1 MKTYGKNSPLLK
13 RVQSYWQM
21 YLFLLLPIAWLILF
35 RYVPMAGVQ
44 LAFRKYTIEG
54 GIWGSPWVGMDN
66 FTRFFK
72 SYQFSRILKNTI
84 SLSLYS
90 LIAGFPIPILL
101 ALGFNIMPNPRY
113 KKTVQ
118 MVTYAPYFISTTVMV
133 GMMMALFNPRNGI
146 YATTML
152 SLTGSYPA
160 DIFSSV
166 KTFPHLYVWSG
177 IWQSAGWNA
186 IIYMAALSGVDM
198 ELHEAAQID
207 GAGRLQRIWH
217 IDLPGILPTA
227 AILIILNAGSIMS
240 VGFEKIYLM
249 QNDLNL
255 RVSEVISTYVYK
267 IGLTGMTDFSLS
279 TAIGLFNSA
288 INMVM
293 LLMVNG
299 ITRKL
304 SGTGLF

>member
-1 MKTYGKNSPLLK
+1 
-13 RVQSYWQM
+13 V
-21 YLFLLLPIAWLILF
+21 F
-35 RYVPMAGVQ
+35 
-44 LAFRKYTIEG
+44 
-54 GIWGSPWVGMDN
+54 
-66 FTRFFK
+66 
-72 SYQFSRILKNTI
+72 
-84 SLSLYS
+84 
-90 LIAGFPIPILL
+90 
-101 ALGFNIMPNPRY
+101 
-113 KKTVQ
+113 
-118 MVTYAPYFISTTVMV
+118 
-133 GMMMALFNPRNGI
+133 
-146 YATTML
+146 
-152 SLTGSYPA
+152 
-160 DIFSSV
+160 
-166 KTFPHLYVWSG
+166 
-177 IWQSAGWNA
+177 
-186 IIYMAALSGVDM
+186 
-198 ELHEAAQID
+198 
-207 GAGRLQRIWH
+207 
-217 IDLPGILPTA
+217 PTA